1 MLRKDFS
8 DEVKT
13 IVRDALEG
21 RLSVRGKPP
30 STWYVSAIMPSDSLR
45 SIYAAIFISIEEKSR
60 EVQIMKPTRKGQ
72 STLTRLL
79 LSTLFIS
86 VFFFAVQPQ
95 GSAQQPAHLSIQATD
110 LTQLRTWDAFVIDGS
125 RTGDL
130 RRRSVVV
137 DPLLPTRVVERFDQF
152 YNGVQIWGAD
162 IVRDSEGGV
171 PRSIFGE
178 IASPDLTLSTAPAL
192 SLEDAR
198 VALLRLGGTDALLL
212 VWPELVISRLD
223 SGEYRLAY
231 TAVISGNGDVIRA
244 FVDAQ
249 TGAELMRYSEIHRQQ
264 AVGSGTGVL
273 GDQKKLS
280 VENDGDTYIA
290 YDRHRPPIIETFDMG
305 GDLRL
310 AKLLLSNR
318 LPSHLRYLASDADNV
333 WTDVAVVDA
342 HVHVSWTYDYFYKRF
357 GRNGIDGK
365 NGPIN
370 IMVNAVSQQ
379 GAVTLPPSD
388 LVYALNAFWCGSCGP
403 SGEGLLFFGNGMP
416 SRYAFYGQT
425 YTYFAGALDIAAHE
439 LTHAVMSSTSNLI
452 YRNESGALNEAF
464 SDIMGTSVE
473 FYYHPPGNGVG
484 QADYVLG
491 EDIARAVS
499 TGTRN
504 GNRSMANPSL
514 YGDPDHYTKRYL
526 GTGDSG
532 GVHIN
537 SGIANHAFYL
547 AIKGGTNRTSGV
559 NVEGV
564 GSANREQIEKV
575 FYRAFTT
582 LLPRSATFSMAR
594 AATIQAA
601 VDLYGQGRAVKRAVR
616 QAWGAVGVF

>member
-1 MLRKDFS
+1 
-8 DEVKT
+8 
-13 IVRDALEG
+13 
-21 RLSVRGKPP
+21 
-30 STWYVSAIMPSDSLR
+30 
-45 SIYAAIFISIEEKSR
+45 
-60 EVQIMKPTRKGQ
+60 MKPTRKGK
-72 STLTRLL
+72 STLKRLL
-79 LSTLFIS
+79 LSVLFVS
-86 VFFFAVQPQ
+86 VFFFTVQPR

-110 LTQLRTWDAFVIDGS
+110 LPQSQTWDAFVIDGL

-130 RRRSVVV
+130 RRRSMVV
-137 DPLLPTRVVERFDQF
+137 DPLLPTRIVERFDQF
-152 YNGVQIWGAD
+152 HNGVQIWGAD

-171 PRSIFGE
+171 PQSIFGE
-178 IASPDLTLSTAPAL
+178 LASPDLTLSTDPTL

-212 VWPELVISRLD
+212 VGPELVISRLD

-249 TGAELMRYSEIHRQQ
+249 TGTELVRYSQIHRQQ
-264 AVGSGTGVL
+264 AVGTGTGVL

-280 VENDGDTYIA
+280 VENDAGTYIA
-290 YDRHRPPIIETFDMG
+290 FDRHRPPIIQTFDMQG
-305 GDLRL
+305 KLWL
-310 AKLLLSNR
+310 AKMLANDR
-318 LPSHLRYLASDADNV
+318 LPSPSRYRANDADNV

-357 GRNGIDGK
+357 GRSGLDGK

-370 IMVNAVSQQ
+370 IMVNAVTQQ
-379 GAVTLPPSD
+379 GSLTLPPQD
-388 LVYALNAFWCGSCGP
+388 FIWAVNAFWCSSCGP
-403 SGEGLLFFGNGMP
+403 NRQGLIFFGNGIP
-416 SRYAFYGQT
+416 PKYTLGGRSW
-425 YTYFAGALDIAAHE
+425 TYFGGALDIAAHE
-439 LTHAVMSSTSNLI
+439 LTHAVTTSTSGLI

-484 QADYVLG
+484 QADYLAG
-491 EDIARAVS
+491 EDIVRAAS
-499 TGTRN
+499 PGTR
-504 GNRSMANPSL
+504 GDGIRSMANPGL

-526 GTGDSG
+526 GTRDYG
-532 GVHIN
+532 GVHSN

-547 AIKGGTNRTSGV
+547 AIEGGVNRTSGLAV
-559 NVEGV
+559 QGV
-564 GSANREQIEKV
+564 GATNREQVEQV

-601 VDLYGQGRAVKRAVR
+601 GDLYGTGGAVQRAMT
-616 QAWGAVGVF
+616 QAWSAVGVFP